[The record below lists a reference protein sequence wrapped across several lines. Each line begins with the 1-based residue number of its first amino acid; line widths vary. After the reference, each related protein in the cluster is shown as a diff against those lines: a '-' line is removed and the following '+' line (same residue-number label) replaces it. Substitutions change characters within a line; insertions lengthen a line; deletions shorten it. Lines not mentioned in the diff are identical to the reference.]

1 VRADFDLNVMRPGQS
16 LPRLTARLL
25 VKLENHFNQH
35 HPDLVLAHGDTTT
48 CFAAALSSFY
58 QQIPFYHVEAGL
70 RSHRLNSPFPE
81 EFNRQ
86 SVAPMARHHFAPTA
100 LEKANLIKDGI
111 APNKITITGST
122 VHDAI
127 HLIKNR
133 NKNETGLGTQRSL
146 VVVTLHRREANQSIT
161 QTLAGIRATA
171 ESRPEVVFVCPMHP
185 NPSVQKAFKEL
196 LGNQENIVLTNP
208 LPYPEFISLLMKAQ
222 LVVTDSGGVQEEAAY
237 FGKNVLL
244 ARGETERRDGFS
256 SGLVK
261 LIGVT
266 AESTQ
271 RSISETLDE
280 TKLKKPDHQTI
291 HDHSASASN
300 IIADVV
306 ERNVG

>member
-1 VRADFDLNVMRPGQS
+1 MRPGQS
-16 LPRLTARLL
+16 LTRLTARLL
-25 VKLENHFNQH
+25 VKLENHFNH
-35 HPDLVLAHGDTTT
+35 HCPDLVLAHGDTTT

-58 QQIPFYHVEAGL
+58 KQIPFYHVEAGL
-70 RSHRLNSPFPE
+70 RSHKLNSPYPE

-86 SVAPMARHHFAPTA
+86 SVTPMARHHFAPTE
-100 LEKANLIKDGI
+100 LEKENLIKDGI
-111 APNKITITGST
+111 SPHLITITGST

-146 VVVTLHRREANQSIT
+146 VVVTLHRREANLSIT

-196 LGNQENIVLTNP
+196 LGNQKNIVLTNP

-237 FGKNVLL
+237 FGKNVLV

-271 RSISETLDE
+271 RFITETLDE
-280 TKLKKPDHQTI
+280 SNLKKPDNQTI
-291 HDHSASASN
+291 HDQSPSASS

>member
-1 VRADFDLNVMRPGQS
+1 MRPGQS

-25 VKLENHFNQH
+25 VKLENHFLH
-35 HPDLVLAHGDTTT
+35 HRPDLVLAHGDTTT

-70 RSHRLNSPFPE
+70 RSYRLNSPFPE

-86 SVAPMARHHFAPTA
+86 SVAPMARHHFAPTE
-100 LEKANLIKDGI
+100 LEKENLIKDGI
-111 APNKITITGST
+111 APNMITITGST

-127 HLIKNR
+127 QLIKNK
-133 NKNETGLGTQRSL
+133 NKLEHDQQRSL

-161 QTLAGIRATA
+161 QTLTGIRATA
-171 ESRPEVVFVCPMHP
+171 ESRPDVVFVCPMHP

-196 LGNQENIVLTNP
+196 LGNQGNIVLTNP

-222 LVVTDSGGVQEEAAY
+222 LIVTDSGGVQEEAAY
-237 FGKNVLL
+237 FGKNVLI
-244 ARGETERRDGFS
+244 ARAETERRDGFS

-261 LIGVT
+261 LIGIT

-271 RSISETLDE
+271 RSITETLDQ
-280 TKLKKPDHQTI
+280 TNLKTTDHQTI
-291 HDHSASASN
+291 NDHSTSASR